1 MINLIV
7 ACGED
12 RVIGKNGRLPWTIQ
26 EDWDYFMDTTSGGSM
41 IMGKICYQEF
51 EKHIA
56 DREVIALTKSK
67 TFRYSHARTAHSLDT
82 AISMATRQPIW
93 ICGGEAVYREAFPL
107 ASRLYLTL
115 IKKKFEGDVY
125 FPRWETTF
133 SEVVSR
139 NVIKT
144 PRVELEFMVLEK
156 PKESSLDPESLP
168 Q

>member
-56 DREVIALTKSK
+56 DREVIALTKVRHSA
-67 TFRYSHARTAHSLDT
+67 TPMPGPHTLWIRQFRWQHANQSGFAEEKLFTGKHFLWR
-82 AISMATRQPIW
+82 
-93 ICGGEAVYREAFPL
+93 AVF
-107 ASRLYLTL
+107 
-115 IKKKFEGDVY
+115 I
-125 FPRWETTF
+125 
-133 SEVVSR
+133 
-139 NVIKT
+139 
-144 PRVELEFMVLEK
+144 
-156 PKESSLDPESLP
+156 
-168 Q
+168 